1 MTSRER
7 CRATA
12 AKPIFCSTAPKAC
25 ACEVVYSMNSMPSM
39 PRGFFGSGVRS
50 AVLMV
55 ASSFGLDARLLD
67 DAAPFFH
74 LCLDDVAKLLGRA
87 ALDVDPR
94 AGEPRA
100 HVLELEGGVDGGVQL
115 RDRFLRRAG
124 GAEDAAPGCG
134 VVARPPRRLRH
145 RGQPP
150 PPPRA
155 LWRGHR
161 PAPPRRGP
169 H

>member
-39 PRGFFGSGVRS
+39 PSGFFGSGARS

-55 ASSFGLDARLLD
+55 ASSLGLDACLLD

-87 ALDVDPR
+87 ALDVDAG

-100 HVLELEGGVDGGVQL
+100 HVLELQGGVDGGVQL
-115 RDRFLRRAG
+115 GDRFLRRAS
-124 GAEDAAPGCG
+124 GAEDAAPGGG
-134 VVARPPRRLRH
+134 VVARHPGRLGYGGQLGHRRRAFERRH
-145 RGQPP
+145 RQAAH
-150 PPPRA
+150 RA
-155 LWRGHR
+155 G
-161 PAPPRRGP
+161 
-169 H
+169 